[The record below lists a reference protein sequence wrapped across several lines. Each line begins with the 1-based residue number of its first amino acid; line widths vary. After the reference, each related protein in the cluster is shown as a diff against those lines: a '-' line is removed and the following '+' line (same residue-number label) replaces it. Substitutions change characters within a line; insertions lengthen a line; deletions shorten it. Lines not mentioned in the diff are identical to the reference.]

1 MDWTRTE
8 ISNLISLYRQY
19 ECLWNT
25 SHEDYNNYEVK
36 QNAWQDIAASCD
48 KEVDEVKKKLK
59 NLRSAYVSEK
69 KKSENI
75 SKDHGID
82 YKPNL
87 FYFNELE
94 FLDTVVVLRKSTLSP
109 TATQSVLS
117 VRNKVDNLN
126 GKRKHKIV
134 KLDRKSLRDIKFNN
148 ALDAILASVKQQ
160 QTQPTVNSSVGSVE
174 DDNLFSSFGKT
185 TALQLQ
191 QLPVDKATETMAA
204 IYQLVAKKTLDSL
217 QKSVGNKANIKRT
230 NGVISFETMS
240 P

>member
-8 ISNLISLYRQY
+8 ITNLISLYRQY

-69 KKSENI
+69 KKSEK

-87 FYFNELE
+87 FYYHELE
-94 FLDTVVVLRKSTLSP
+94 FLDTVVILRKSTLSP

-117 VRNKVDNLN
+117 MRNKGDNVN
-126 GKRKHKIV
+126 IKQRKHKIV
-134 KLDRKSLRDIKFNN
+134 KLDRKSLRDTKFNN
-148 ALDAILASVKQQ
+148 AIDAILASVKKQ
-160 QTQPTVNSSVGSVE
+160 QTQSTTNTGDSIE
-174 DDNLFSSFGKT
+174 DDNLFNSFGKT

-217 QKSVGNKANIKRT
+217 KKSVENKTNTKRT